1 MCRSGLFVEMVQAEL
16 TVRSWKIWAWSFMDV
31 LCESWR
37 KQVALVGID
46 NNSSHSIK
54 LNLTKR
60 EEMYAPSDF
69 GDADSLHEK
78 EGLLAELHFPLLGQ
92 KPRQGSSSADMDS
105 GLPC

>member
-46 NNSSHSIK
+46 TILLTQSS
-54 LNLTKR
+54 
-60 EEMYAPSDF
+60 
-69 GDADSLHEK
+69 
-78 EGLLAELHFPLLGQ
+78 
-92 KPRQGSSSADMDS
+92 
-105 GLPC
+105 